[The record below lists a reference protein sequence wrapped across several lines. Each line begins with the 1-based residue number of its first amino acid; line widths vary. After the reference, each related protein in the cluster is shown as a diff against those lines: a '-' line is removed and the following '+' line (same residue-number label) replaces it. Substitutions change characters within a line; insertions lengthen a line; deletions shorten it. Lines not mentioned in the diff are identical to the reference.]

1 MAIVNICNLQGLS
14 LRMQDFFKLTLF
26 VISVS
31 VVALLGRRRLTMGV
45 GMNNALQRLTHSL
58 IVQMPAFSS

>member
-1 MAIVNICNLQGLS
+1 
-14 LRMQDFFKLTLF
+14 MQDFFKLTLI

-31 VVALLGRRRLTMGV
+31 VLTLLGRRRLTTGV